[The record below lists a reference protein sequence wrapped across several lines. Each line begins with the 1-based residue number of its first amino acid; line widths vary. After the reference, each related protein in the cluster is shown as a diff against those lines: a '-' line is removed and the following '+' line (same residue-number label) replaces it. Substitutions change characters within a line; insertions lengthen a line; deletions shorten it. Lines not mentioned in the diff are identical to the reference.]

1 MWLPFRETDSG
12 SEWVHNQHGQVYKPI
27 KDNNKTNDDG
37 KETMESEGS
46 SKPTPIHVPGE
57 STAFGTQKLSLTKGS
72 EKASGPVAKFDV
84 WHSGKNTQ
92 REVGWNMPVCDVG
105 RAFTRGE
112 IASSSKGTS
121 AKLMTGS
128 TEGSS
133 KATSARK
140 QKQKPWASVGGGTN
154 GSQKGG
160 CGQSGRSIT
169 P

>member
-1 MWLPFRETDSG
+1 
-12 SEWVHNQHGQVYKPI
+12 
-27 KDNNKTNDDG
+27 
-37 KETMESEGS
+37 MESEWR
-46 SKPTPIHVPGE
+46 SKPTPIYVPGE

-72 EKASGPVAKFDV
+72 ERASGPVTKSLTFGPSGRIRKRKSAEICR
-84 WHSGKNTQ
+84 HSMWV
-92 REVGWNMPVCDVG
+92 EPS
-105 RAFTRGE
+105 GE

-133 KATSARK
+133 KATPARK
-140 QKQKPWASVGGGTN
+140 QKQKTWASVGGGTN

-160 CGQSGRSIT
+160 CGQSGRFIT